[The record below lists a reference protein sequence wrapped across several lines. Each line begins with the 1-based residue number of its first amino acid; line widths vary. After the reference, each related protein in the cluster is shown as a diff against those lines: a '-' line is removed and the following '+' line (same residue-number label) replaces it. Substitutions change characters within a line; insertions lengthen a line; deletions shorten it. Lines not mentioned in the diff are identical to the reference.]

1 VVLDRIDWGV
11 AAGER
16 WIVLGPNGSG
26 KTTLL
31 QVAGGYLHPSSGSV
45 EILGQRLGQV
55 DVRRLRERVA
65 VASPA
70 VAKMLRPE
78 LSATDAVMTARHAA
92 VEPWWHHYTVEDR
105 AHARDLLAGAGL
117 GHLADRPFGVLSEG
131 ERQHVVLARTLMG
144 CPELLLFDEPAAGL
158 DLGARERL
166 LARIGELAADRDTP
180 PMILVTHRVEE
191 VPRSFTN
198 ALLLRHGRV
207 VAAGPLPETLTSEH
221 LSSCF
226 GLPLEVSVALGR
238 YAARASG

>member
-1 VVLDRIDWGV
+1 MVLDSIDWEV

-16 WIVLGPNGSG
+16 WVVLGPNGSG

-55 DVRRLRERVA
+55 DVRRLRARIG

-70 VAKMLRPE
+70 VARMLRPE
-78 LSATDAVMTARHAA
+78 LGAADVVMTAKHAA
-92 VEPWWHHYTVEDR
+92 LEPWWHHYGVEDR
-105 AHARDLLAGAGL
+105 ARARELLAGAGL
-117 GHLADRPFGVLSEG
+117 AHLGDRPFGVLSEG
-131 ERQHVVLARTLMG
+131 ERQQVVLARTLMG
-144 CPELLLFDEPAAGL
+144 SPELLLFDEPAAGL

-166 LARIGELAADRDTP
+166 LARISELAADPTTP
-180 PMILVTHRVEE
+180 PTILVTHRVEE
-191 VPRSFTN
+191 VPRSFTH
-198 ALLLRHGRV
+198 ALLLRQGRV
-207 VAAGPLPETLTSEH
+207 VTAGPLPDALTSEH

-226 GLPLEVSVALGR
+226 GLPLELSVALGR